1 MVFALLI
8 SSGKNILNGVGTVQ
22 GIDAGELAL
31 DWHSLYLL
39 KAMYLSFSIV
49 PLSSSLFSLSG
60 NEVFLRKDLMAT
72 FTKGK
77 VIEILLTDFFPS
89 LLMLPYDGNEN
100 LEILTRLNVL

>member
-1 MVFALLI
+1 MFALLI
-8 SSGKNILNGVGTVQ
+8 SSGNNILNGVGTAQ

-31 DWHSLYLL
+31 DWHCLYLV
-39 KAMYLSFSIV
+39 KAMYLSVSIV

-100 LEILTRLNVL
+100 LEILTWLNVL

>member
-1 MVFALLI
+1 MFALLI
-8 SSGKNILNGVGTVQ
+8 SSGKNILNGVGTAQ
-22 GIDAGELAL
+22 GIDELAL
-31 DWHSLYLL
+31 DWHSLYLV
-39 KAMYLSFSIV
+39 KAMYLSVSIV
-49 PLSSSLFSLSG
+49 LLSSSLFSLSG